1 MTSERISDLDLIQGF
16 KDGSKECFEE
26 LILRHEHKIYSIA
39 LRYTKST
46 EDAEEVMQDV
56 CVTLFKKVES
66 FEGKSAFSS
75 WLYRIV
81 VNTSLMKLRKRRQDK
96 STLIDDLNA
105 QAKRDYFARSSE
117 SLQGGESVSI
127 QKQTRAALEV
137 AVNKLSDE
145 YRTVFLMRDVEGL
158 SNEEVSKALD
168 ISIPAVKSRLHRARL
183 MLQKKL
189 DRYWKDYQGVTP
201 MVDYEHTSKKIAAN
215 F

>member
-1 MTSERISDLDLIQGF
+1 
-16 KDGSKECFEE
+16 
-26 LILRHEHKIYSIA
+26 
-39 LRYTKST
+39 
-46 EDAEEVMQDV
+46 MQDV
-56 CVTLFKKVES
+56 CVTLFKKVQS

-105 QAKRDYFARSSE
+105 QAKRDYFDRSSE
-117 SLQGGESVSI
+117 SLQGAESVSI
-127 QKQTRAALEV
+127 QKQTRTALEV
-137 AVNKLSDE
+137 AVNKLADE
-145 YRTVFLMRDVEGL
+145 YRTVFVMRDVEGL

-189 DRYWKDYQGVTP
+189 DRYWKDYQGVAP
-201 MVDYEHTSKKIAAN
+201 MVDYDRTSQKMAAN
-215 F
+215 C